1 MSRGFNKVILL
12 GNLAKDPDIR
22 ATQSKQK
29 VARLTVAVGKQWKDK
44 QTGEAKSHTDF
55 INVSAWGFTADICE
69 KYLKKGRPV
78 LIEGRISVRDYD
90 DEKTGRH
97 VWITEVI
104 AENVTLL
111 GGGQNSGQNAGNDDP
126 QSRTDTQSSVDRN
139 TDRNTD
145 MGSLRDEA
153 NFEDEFPLDFSEM
166 GGVEGPG
173 EVQIPF

>member
-1 MSRGFNKVILL
+1 MSRGFNRTILM

-69 KYLKKGRPV
+69 KYLSKGKPV
-78 LIEGRISVRDYD
+78 LIEGRISVRDFD
-90 DEKTGRH
+90 DPKTGKH

-111 GGGQNSGQNAGNDDP
+111 GGGQNSGQDNTEP
-126 QSRTDTQSSVDRN
+126 QSRAN
-139 TDRNTD
+139 TAPRAEANSD
-145 MGSLRDEA
+145 MGSMRDDA
-153 NFEDEFPLDFSEM
+153 GFEDEFPLDFSALE
-166 GGVEGPG
+166 GQEGPND
-173 EVQIPF
+173 VSIPF

>member
-1 MSRGFNKVILL
+1 MSRGYNRVVLL

-22 ATQSKQK
+22 VTQSNQK
-29 VARLTVAVGKQWKDK
+29 VARITVAVGKQWKDK
-44 QTGEAKSHTDF
+44 QTGETKSHTDF

-97 VWITEVI
+97 VWITKVI

-111 GGGQNSGQNAGNDDP
+111 GGGQNSGQDNTEP
-126 QSRTDTQSSVDRN
+126 ESRAN
-139 TDRNTD
+139 TAPRRESGRTPLPEGFPEDN
-145 MGSLRDEA
+145 
-153 NFEDEFPLDFSEM
+153 DEFPLDFSEM
-166 GGVEGPG
+166 GGNEALGD
-173 EVQIPF
+173 VQIPF

>member
-1 MSRGFNKVILL
+1 MSRGYNRTILM

-22 ATQSKQK
+22 TTQSNQK
-29 VARLTVAVGKQWKDK
+29 VARMTIAVGKQWKDK

-55 INVSAWGFTADICE
+55 INVSAWGYTADICE
-69 KYLKKGRPV
+69 KYLSKGKPV

-90 DEKTGRH
+90 DEKTGKH

-111 GGGQNSGQNAGNDDP
+111 GGGQNSGQGNTEP
-126 QSRTDTQSSVDRN
+126 QSRADTAPRAEASA
-139 TDRNTD
+139 D

-153 NFEDEFPLDFSEM
+153 GFEDEFPLDFSALE
-166 GGVEGPG
+166 GQEGPG
-173 EVQIPF
+173 EVAIPF

>member
-1 MSRGFNKVILL
+1 MSRGYNRVVLL

-22 ATQSKQK
+22 VTQSNQK
-29 VARLTVAVGKQWKDK
+29 VARITIAVGKQWKDK

-69 KYLKKGRPV
+69 KYLSKGKPV

-90 DEKTGRH
+90 DEKTGKH

-111 GGGQNSGQNAGNDDP
+111 GGGQNSGQDNTEP
-126 QSRTDTQSSVDRN
+126 QSRADTAPRAEASA
-139 TDRNTD
+139 D
-145 MGSLRDEA
+145 MGSLRDEGD
-153 NFEDEFPLDFSEM
+153 FEDEFPLDFSEM

-173 EVQIPF
+173 EVAIPF